1 MSNEQS
7 GVDRRGDCALEITRL
22 FDAKPEVVYRA
33 WSEPALFRRWWVPAS
48 VEGLSLLSC
57 EMDVRTGGGY
67 KLGFRFGTAEPMTF
81 FGKYVEVIANERM
94 VWTNEE
100 GEEGGV
106 TTVTFAARDGKTLLS
121 YHERYPTT
129 QAREEAIQGS
139 AAALPEQLDQLEAL
153 LASPQRP

>member
-1 MSNEQS
+1 MSQEPS
-7 GVDRRGDCALEITRL
+7 GVERRGDCALEVTRL
-22 FDAKPEVVYRA
+22 IDATPQTVYRA
-33 WSEPALFRRWWVPAS
+33 WSDPALFRRWWVPAS

-67 KLGFRFGTAEPMTF
+67 QLGFRFGTAEPMTF
-81 FGKYVEVIANERM
+81 FGRYVEVIANERM

-106 TTVTFAARDGKTLLS
+106 TTVTFSARDGKTLLS
-121 YHERYPTT
+121 YHERYPNTE
-129 QAREEAIQGS
+129 AREEAMAGS

-153 LASPQRP
+153 LAAR